1 MTAPRPWSAW
11 SSILTFLGL
20 KALNSPP
27 DIMFSR
33 GENTTAMLTNDDP
46 VEENGGGG
54 GGEPDTRPSWEWL
67 LANWKL
73 LSGLAAAILLAGVVL
88 FAIVGLLGFPDL
100 PAGEEPTVE
109 SANIAV
115 GANLVRW
122 GLAISILSFI
132 PALLLSLIGAFRI
145 EQVRQETGGDLASQN
160 VNPVVEVIKLVPD
173 LLKVPGGFGIALALI
188 GAIIMTGTALGGDA
202 EATPTPAPTGT
213 PGITDGPTPTGT

>member
-1 MTAPRPWSAW
+1 
-11 SSILTFLGL
+11 
-20 KALNSPP
+20 
-27 DIMFSR
+27 
-33 GENTTAMLTNDDP
+33 MLTNDDP
-46 VEENGGGG
+46 REENGGGG
-54 GGEPDTRPSWEWL
+54 DGGGNEPENGGGGQPDTRPPWEWL

-73 LSGLAAAILLAGVVL
+73 LLGLAAAILVAGVVL

-145 EQVRQETGGDLASQN
+145 EQVRQETGGDLAAQN

-188 GAIIMTGTALGGDA
+188 GAIIMTGTALGGGDA
-202 EATPTPAPTGT
+202 EATPTPTPTGT